1 MIALGHRSMW
11 SDEKKH
17 IIKKMKNV
25 LVIDDDEKICWAFE
39 QFLES
44 EGYRPSIANNAEAG
58 LRRIAADKPDVVLL
72 DVKLPGMSGL
82 EALGEI
88 KAHHPW
94 VIVIIITAYD
104 DVETTI
110 EAMRL
115 QAFDFVPKPIDLD
128 IVKSVLE
135 RAFRT
140 QSVRSTLPV
149 ETTGESP
156 TTQID
161 GHRLVGKSSQMREIY
176 KLIGVMAS
184 NTVTVL
190 IEGETGTGKDLVAR
204 AIHAGS
210 ERKEKPFIPVDC
222 GALPDDLL
230 ESELFGYE
238 EGAFTGA
245 KREGKPGRFEL
256 ANGGTLFLDEVGN
269 MTPTSQVKLL
279 RALQTQEIERLGS
292 TRRLKVDV
300 RVIAATNQ
308 ELGAMVKR
316 GQFREDL
323 YYRFRRIA
331 LHLPPLRER
340 REDISLLVTHFLQL
354 IQEELGKPIRGISE
368 EGMKL
373 LQDYTWPGN
382 VRELENCLRSA
393 AALSRSDVILPDDLP
408 PEIREGDRMDS
419 TSNSQ
424 LEVFLKSVLQDI
436 TKEAITQEKR
446 GLYEEV
452 VALLDKALIELVLD
466 EFSGNHSKT
475 ADLLGMSRTTLLKKI
490 KQHDIGQ

>member
-1 MIALGHRSMW
+1 
-11 SDEKKH
+11 
-17 IIKKMKNV
+17 MKNV

-39 QFLES
+39 QFLMS
-44 EGYRPSIANNAEAG
+44 EGYHARIANNAEEG
-58 LRRIAADKPDVVLL
+58 LRDIATDAPDVVLL

-82 EALGEI
+82 EALAEI
-88 KAHHPW
+88 KAHHPR

-104 DVETTI
+104 DIETTI

-128 IVKSVLE
+128 IVKSVLD

-140 QSVRSTLPV
+140 QAVRSTLPIEARD
-149 ETTGESP
+149 ETLTG
-156 TTQID
+156 QL

-176 KLIGVMAS
+176 KLIGIMAS
-184 NTVTVL
+184 NTMTVL

-204 AIHAGS
+204 AIHTGS
-210 ERKEKPFIPVDC
+210 TRKTAPFVPVDC
-222 GALPDDLL
+222 GALPDELL

-238 EGAFTGA
+238 AGAFTGA

-279 RALQTQEIERLGS
+279 RALQTQEIERLGG
-292 TRRLKVDV
+292 TQRLKVDV

-308 ELGAMVKR
+308 ELGEMVKR

-323 YYRFRRIA
+323 YYRFKRIA

-340 REDISLLVTHFLQL
+340 QEDIPLLINHFLQL

-368 EGMKL
+368 EAMKF

-382 VRELENCLRSA
+382 VRELENCIRSA
-393 AALSRSDVILPDDLP
+393 ATLCRADVILPDDLP
-408 PEIREGDRMDS
+408 SEIRVGHQIET
-419 TSNSQ
+419 TSPSQ
-424 LEVFLKSVLQDI
+424 FETALKSVLQTVI
-436 TKEAITQEKR
+436 KAAITEEKR
-446 GLYEEV
+446 GLYEEIIT
-452 VALLDKALIELVLD
+452 LLDKSLIELVLD

-475 ADLLGMSRTTLLKKI
+475 AELLGMSRTTLIKKI
-490 KQHDIGQ
+490 KQHDNG

>member
-1 MIALGHRSMW
+1 
-11 SDEKKH
+11 
-17 IIKKMKNV
+17 MKNV

-44 EGYRPSIANNAEAG
+44 EGYAPSIANNAEEG
-58 LRRIAADKPDVVLL
+58 LRRIASNKPDVVLL

-88 KAHHPW
+88 KTRHPW

-149 ETTGESP
+149 EIADDSLTAP
-156 TTQID
+156 PM
-161 GHRLVGKSSQMREIY
+161 HRLVGKSSEMREIY

-184 NTVTVL
+184 NTMTVL

-210 ERKEKPFIPVDC
+210 ERKEKPFVPVDC
-222 GALPDDLL
+222 GALPDELL

-238 EGAFTGA
+238 AGAFTGA
-245 KREGKPGRFEL
+245 KSEGKPGRFEL
-256 ANGGTLFLDEVGN
+256 ADGGTLFLDEVSN
-269 MTPTSQVKLL
+269 MSPALQVKLL
-279 RALQTQEIERLGS
+279 RALQAQEIERLGG
-292 TRRLKVDV
+292 TRTLRVDA

-308 ELGAMVKR
+308 ELGEMVKL
-316 GQFREDL
+316 GKFRDDL
-323 YYRFRRIA
+323 YYRFKRIA
-331 LHLPPLRER
+331 LHIPPLRER
-340 REDISLLVTHFLQL
+340 HEDIPLLVTHFLHL
-354 IQEELGKPIRGISE
+354 IQEELGKPIRGISK

-373 LQDYTWPGN
+373 LQAYEWPGN
-382 VRELENCLRSA
+382 VRELENCIRSA
-393 AALSRSDVILPDDLP
+393 AVLGRTDVILPDDLP
-408 PEIREGDRMDS
+408 PEIRTGSSAVTTDASHM
-419 TSNSQ
+419 
-424 LEVFLKSVLQDI
+424 EVSLKSFLKSM
-436 TKEAITQEKR
+436 TKAAIAKER
-446 GLYEEV
+446 HGLYDEV
-452 VALLDKALIELVLD
+452 VAMLDKVLIELVLD

-475 ADLLGMSRTTLLKKI
+475 AELLGMSRTTLIKKI
-490 KQHDIGQ
+490 KQHRDNG

>member
-1 MIALGHRSMW
+1 
-11 SDEKKH
+11 
-17 IIKKMKNV
+17 MKNV

-39 QFLES
+39 QFLEG
-44 EGYRPSIANNAEAG
+44 EGYAASIANSAEEG
-58 LRRIAADKPDVVLL
+58 LRRIAADTPDVVLL
-72 DVKLPGMSGL
+72 DVNLPGMSGL

-88 KAHHPW
+88 KANHPW
-94 VIVIIITAYD
+94 VIVVIITAYD

-128 IVKSVLE
+128 IVKGVLA

-140 QSVRSTLPV
+140 QSVRSALPA
-149 ETTGESP
+149 ETATESP
-156 TTQID
+156 PETEIG

-176 KLIGVMAS
+176 KLIGMMAS

-210 ERKEKPFIPVDC
+210 ERKLQPFIPVDC
-222 GALPDDLL
+222 GALPDELL

-238 EGAFTGA
+238 AGAFTGA
-245 KREGKPGRFEL
+245 KTEGKPGRFEL
-256 ANGGTLFLDEVGN
+256 ADSGTLFLDEVGN
-269 MTPTSQVKLL
+269 MTPALQVKLL
-279 RALQTQEIERLGS
+279 RALQTQEIERLGG
-292 TRRLKVDV
+292 TRTLKVDV

-308 ELGAMVKR
+308 EMVKR

-340 REDISLLVTHFLQL
+340 QEDIPLLVTHFLQL
-354 IQEELGKPIRGISE
+354 IQAELGKSIRGISE
-368 EGMKL
+368 DGMKL
-373 LQDYTWPGN
+373 LQDYSWPGN

-393 AALSRSDVILPDDLP
+393 AALCRADVILPDDLP
-408 PEIREGDRMDS
+408 SEIRIGSLVDTDDA
-419 TSNSQ
+419 SQ
-424 LEVFLKSVLQDI
+424 LLTSLKSVLQDT
-436 TKEAITQEKR
+436 TKTAIAEGKQ
-446 GLYEEV
+446 GLYEEI
-452 VALLDKALIELVLD
+452 VAQLDKALIELVLD

-475 ADLLGMSRTTLLKKI
+475 AELLGMSRTTLLKKI
-490 KQHDIGQ
+490 KQSSRPDVE

>member
-1 MIALGHRSMW
+1 M
-11 SDEKKH
+11 KH
-17 IIKKMKNV
+17 V

-44 EGYRPSIANNAEAG
+44 EGYRSSIANNAEEG

-82 EALGEI
+82 EALAEI
-88 KAHHPW
+88 KANHPW
-94 VIVIIITAYD
+94 VIVVIITAYD

-149 ETTGESP
+149 EAADESP
-156 TTQID
+156 TDQS

-176 KLIGVMAS
+176 KLIGIMAS
-184 NTVTVL
+184 NTMTVL

-204 AIHAGS
+204 AIHTGS
-210 ERKEKPFIPVDC
+210 TRKEAPFVPVDC
-222 GALPDDLL
+222 GALPDELL

-238 EGAFTGA
+238 AGAFTDA
-245 KREGKPGRFEL
+245 KKEGKPGRFEL

-269 MTPTSQVKLL
+269 MTPTSQMKLL
-279 RALQTQEIERLGS
+279 RALQTQEIERLGG
-292 TRRLKVDV
+292 TRRLTVDV

-308 ELGAMVKR
+308 ELGEMVKR

-323 YYRFRRIA
+323 YYRFKRIA

-340 REDISLLVTHFLQL
+340 QEDIPLLVTHFLQL

-373 LQDYTWPGN
+373 LQDYSWPGN
-382 VRELENCLRSA
+382 VRELENCIRSA
-393 AALSRSDVILPDDLP
+393 ATLCRADVVLPDDLP
-408 PEIREGDRMDS
+408 PEIRTGQQTDPTGASHLE
-419 TSNSQ
+419 TS
-424 LEVFLKSVLQDI
+424 LKSVLQDI
-436 TKEAITQEKR
+436 TKEAITQERR

-475 ADLLGMSRTTLLKKI
+475 AELLGMSRTTLIKKI
-490 KQHDIGQ
+490 KQSSGANTE

>member
-1 MIALGHRSMW
+1 
-11 SDEKKH
+11 
-17 IIKKMKNV
+17 MKNV

-39 QFLES
+39 QFLEG
-44 EGYRPSIANNAEAG
+44 EGYSPSIANNAEEG
-58 LRRIAADKPDVVLL
+58 LRCIAADKPDVVLL
-72 DVKLPGMSGL
+72 DVRLPGMSGL

-88 KAHHPW
+88 KAGYPW

-128 IVKSVLE
+128 IVRSVLD

-140 QSVRSTLPV
+140 QSVRSTLPADAAQ
-149 ETTGESP
+149 EPLTTGGA
-156 TTQID
+156 

-210 ERKEKPFIPVDC
+210 ERKEQPFIPVDC
-222 GALPDDLL
+222 GALPDELL

-245 KREGKPGRFEL
+245 KTEGKPGRFEL
-256 ANGGTLFLDEVGN
+256 ADGGTLFLDEVGN
-269 MTPTSQVKLL
+269 MTPALQVKLL
-279 RALQTQEIERLGS
+279 RALQTQEIERLGG
-292 TRRLKVDV
+292 TRTLKVDV
-300 RVIAATNQ
+300 RVVAATNQ
-308 ELGAMVKR
+308 ELENMVKR

-323 YYRFRRIA
+323 YYRFKRIA

-340 REDISLLVTHFLQL
+340 REDIPLLVTHFLQL

-368 EGMKL
+368 DGMQL
-373 LQDYTWPGN
+373 LRDYAWPGN

-393 AALSRSDVILPDDLP
+393 AALCRADVILPEDLP
-408 PEIREGDRMDS
+408 TEIHTADLADP
-419 TSNSQ
+419 TDVSQ
-424 LEVFLKSVLQDI
+424 LVTAFKSILQDV
-436 TKEAITQEKR
+436 TRAAIADKKSR
-446 GLYEEV
+446 LYEEV
-452 VALLDKALIELVLD
+452 VATLDKALIELVLD

-490 KQHDIGQ
+490 RQGETE

>member
-1 MIALGHRSMW
+1 M
-11 SDEKKH
+11 KH
-17 IIKKMKNV
+17 V

-44 EGYRPSIANNAEAG
+44 EGYRSSIANNAEEG

-82 EALGEI
+82 EALAEI
-88 KAHHPW
+88 KANHPW
-94 VIVIIITAYD
+94 VIVVIITAYD

-149 ETTGESP
+149 EAADESP
-156 TTQID
+156 TEQS

-176 KLIGVMAS
+176 KLIGIMAS
-184 NTVTVL
+184 NTMTVL

-204 AIHAGS
+204 AIHTGS
-210 ERKEKPFIPVDC
+210 TRKEAPFVPVDC
-222 GALPDDLL
+222 GALPDELL

-238 EGAFTGA
+238 AGAFTDA
-245 KREGKPGRFEL
+245 KKEGKPGRFEL

-269 MTPTSQVKLL
+269 MTPTSQMKLL
-279 RALQTQEIERLGS
+279 RALQTQEIERLGG
-292 TRRLKVDV
+292 TRRLTVDV

-308 ELGAMVKR
+308 ELGEMVKR

-323 YYRFRRIA
+323 YYRFKRIA

-340 REDISLLVTHFLQL
+340 QEDIPLLVTHFLQL

-373 LQDYTWPGN
+373 LQDYSWPGN
-382 VRELENCLRSA
+382 VRELENCIRSA
-393 AALSRSDVILPDDLP
+393 ATLCRADVVLPDDLP
-408 PEIREGDRMDS
+408 PEIRTGQQTDPTGASHLE
-419 TSNSQ
+419 TS
-424 LEVFLKSVLQDI
+424 LKSVLQDI

-475 ADLLGMSRTTLLKKI
+475 AELLGMSRTTLIKKI
-490 KQHDIGQ
+490 KQSSGGNTE